1 MKKTVFAAA
10 LLMIASSFCCFARK
24 KDTDANKMLY
34 LSKVID
40 IKNDDIRLIVDEGS
54 GSFGIYAIPEQGN
67 EIPLISTFDSFSS
80 SFFNLK
86 IGSKVYKLIHGS
98 GVKVEATRTN
108 TGAQLAYLI
117 KGKAQVVVD
126 FTFMPSIASSSRDD
140 MIKVTVYTINL
151 GKNMQIFELKGT
163 FDTILGENTES
174 HFSTAANSRINTET
188 QFLSMSDDLWIR
200 SANKDAAIQFLLQ
213 GRGITT
219 PKAVSLGNKESMLNS
234 SWVPQ
239 IQNQKSFTS
248 VMSYNNSALAIN
260 WPEMYIDS
268 LNTETCTFYISVA
281 TDGNIPAGKKFLTA
295 LAIGKT
301 AIPNS
306 EVQLESVGPK
316 KAPVPEATELSD
328 KEIEESQKP
337 SETIVTET
345 PVDRKKKEK
354 EEIKQEI
361 VVSKEQLDPVY
372 IQNLLDHI
380 AALENEEGVVDSEE
394 IKRLNAEL
402 DAIFDELRK

>member
-10 LLMIASSFCCFARK
+10 LLMLVSSFCGFAEK
-24 KDTDANKMLY
+24 KDTGVNKMLY

-54 GSFGIYAIPEQGN
+54 GSFGLYAIPEQGN
-67 EIPLISTFDSFSS
+67 EIPLLSTFDSFSS
-80 SFFNLK
+80 SFFSLK
-86 IGSKVYKLIHGS
+86 IGNKVYKLVHGS

-126 FTFMPSIASSSRDD
+126 FTFMPSIASSTRDD

-151 GKNMQIFELKGT
+151 GKNMQIFDLKGT
-163 FDTILGENTES
+163 FDTILGENTQS
-174 HFSTAANSRINTET
+174 HFSTAANSFINTET
-188 QFLSMSDDLWIR
+188 QFLSMADDLWIR
-200 SANKDAAIQFLLQ
+200 SANKDAAIQFLFQ
-213 GRGITT
+213 GRGITI

-234 SWVPQ
+234 SWIPQ

-248 VMSYNNSALAIN
+248 VMSYNNSALVIN
-260 WPEMYIDS
+260 WPSMYIDA

-306 EVQLESVGPK
+306 EVQLESINPK
-316 KAPVPEATELSD
+316 KAPVPEATELSE
-328 KEIEESQKP
+328 KEIEESKKP

-345 PVDRKKKEK
+345 PVDQKKKEK

-380 AALENEEGVVDSEE
+380 SALENEEGAVDSAE